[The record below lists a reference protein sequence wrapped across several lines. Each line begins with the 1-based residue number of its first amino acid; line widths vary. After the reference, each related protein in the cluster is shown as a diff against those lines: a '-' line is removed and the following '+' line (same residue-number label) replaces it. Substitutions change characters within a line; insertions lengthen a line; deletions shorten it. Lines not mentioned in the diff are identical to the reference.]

1 MVEHFILSGFYE
13 RCSECSSCLRR
24 KKIACSTRNDR
35 VAECTS
41 LLGGDGEEM
50 ERIGNFCKP
59 KKIKSKQIK
68 SKQSTESYKETE
80 NAFSA
85 PLFVPISATAR
96 ASLATSKALAL
107 RDAKWQVYFCCW
119 LVSDKILLYSDSS
132 KLSHSSLLENR
143 CGECLPGNLH

>member
-68 SKQSTESYKETE
+68 SKQSTKSYKETE

-96 ASLATSKALAL
+96 AWPRARPWHSETPNGKFIFAVGWYLTKS
-107 RDAKWQVYFCCW
+107 CCIRT
-119 LVSDKILLYSDSS
+119 VP
-132 KLSHSSLLENR
+132 N
-143 CGECLPGNLH
+143 